1 MFYYF
6 AKYIVLAII
15 KIVFRIKVEGIQNI
29 PEKGP
34 IIICPN
40 HISLLDPPVIG
51 ALINRRVYF
60 MAKAELYKNPILGF
74 LLQKGLGAFPVKR
87 GTADFA
93 AIKTALYYLKKGQ
106 AVGIFPEGT
115 RSKNGKLKEAEAG
128 VSLLAVKSHAL
139 VIPIGISGKYRLFSK
154 INIRIGK
161 PLSFDKYY
169 KNRPSQKDLESIGK
183 EIMDEISKLI

>member
-15 KIVFRIKVEGIQNI
+15 KIIFRIKVEGIQNI

-74 LLQKGLGAFPVKR
+74 LLKKGLGAFPVKR
-87 GTADFA
+87 GTADFS
-93 AIKTALYYLKKGQ
+93 AIKTALSYLKKGQ

-115 RSKNGKLKEAEAG
+115 RSKNGKLKDAEAG
-128 VSLLAVKSHAL
+128 VSLLAIKSRAL
-139 VIPIGISGKYRLFSK
+139 VIPIGISGKYGLFSK

-169 KNRPSQKDLESIGK
+169 ENRPSQKDLESIGK